1 MADQENGGGK
11 RDVEDS
17 VPVTEQE
24 LQAEKEQEQRR
35 VRLRTTFNTQ
45 ANALLRKNVTFQKRN
60 WGTNICLVSMP
71 ILMCVLLKIIEIAIN
86 AILSG
91 PDYRCGCVCTATGQN
106 NTGSC
111 PDPSQQTCG
120 PQYSNNKQTAFCA
133 VPSPYMYPAMVQVP
147 TQYYRAVQTQQNNYP
162 GLPDPSCRSAA
173 NINQSCP
180 AIFLYTGQNQT
191 LANAMG
197 AYLTSPFDLAAWQ
210 SMPGVNITTGN
221 PASAPTP
228 PPAAPAAPAATPPA
242 PPGSTG
248 GMGGSGNA
256 TMYNG
261 TVGLAPYLYNFAALE
276 LGTNASL
283 TLTLIIEPAFMPVT
297 DDPSK
302 LYLLQPNCSS
312 PAMLQNPISFSFD
325 GFTREPLQLSCVPTS
340 PLWRPSTA
348 AIDNELYNGFY
359 QAQTAL
365 YGGDASS
372 NQYAGAFDFNTT
384 TATRFNTTV
393 YFNSSYAGS
402 GGQGPQSAVR
412 FPKAMNMATNA
423 YLQAVF
429 SAAAEL
435 PLLFV
440 KDFPKGSTALTLDF
454 ASLIGP
460 LFFMWILLLLFPVCV
475 GYLVYEKEKN
485 LRMMMKMHGLG
496 DSAYWLISYAY
507 FFLLSFVYILFFVLF
522 GSLVGLKFFRINNYG
537 LQFIFY
543 FVFGNWQIAFAIL
556 VATFFKFTK
565 TASVVAYLYVFGG
578 GLLGQ
583 FLFGYFIEDPDFPAG
598 AIFALQLIPPFACY
612 RGLYE
617 FSQSAF
623 IGAYQAT
630 SGTLTFSNAGEYG
643 FWGAVGIMAV
653 EWVIFVLLGLYLDQV
668 VPTGGGSGKHPL
680 FFLDG
685 IRGRHKHGNTLSRA
699 SRSHRASAKGAVEAE
714 KEREDVMA
722 ERELVQQL
730 LQRDQLDHGYS
741 IVCDNMRKVYPGR
754 DGNPPK
760 LAVRAMSLALAR
772 GECFGMLG
780 PNGAGKTTCIHM
792 MIGLVKPS
800 SGTAF
805 IEGKDILEE
814 MDDVYTIMGVCP
826 QHDLLW
832 EQLTGREHLYFY
844 GRLKNLHGQA
854 LQQAVL
860 DSLKSVNLLAGG
872 AADKKAG
879 KYSGG
884 MKRRL
889 SVAISLIGKPPVVY
903 MDEPSTGLDPA
914 SRYNLW
920 AVVKEAKKDSAIVLT
935 THSMEEAEALCDQE
949 EAAAELAKSLSPN
962 AKKVYS
968 LAGTQKFELPT
979 ADVSF
984 GDRLPGSSIRLS
996 TSAFFCHC
1004 NALLQSPSPLSSPSS
1019 PFLPSP
1025 PPSFPL
1031 LPLPSLSSP
1040 FLPSPPPSS
1049 LSSPSS
1055 LPPPPPLSSPFLR
1068 LLPLPPLSSLPPSP
1082 PPSSPLLPF
1091 LPSPPP
1097 SSPLLPLPP
1106 LSSPFLPS
1114 PPLPPLSS
1122 PFPPSPPSSPLL
1134 PSPPS
1139 TPPPP
1144 PLSTATCKSGP
1155 PPPLL
1160 PLAPPPLLAL
1170 APSSPTCRTSLCY
1183 QPPPLP
1189 TVPSPFLPL
1198 PGEAWRMCVQ
1208 Q

>member
-11 RDVEDS
+11 RDGDDS
-17 VPVTEQE
+17 VPVNEQE
-24 LQAEKEQEQRR
+24 LQADKEQEQRR
-35 VRLRTTFNTQ
+35 VRLRTSFNTQ

-60 WGTNICLVSMP
+60 WGTNCCLVSMP
-71 ILMCVLLKIIEIAIN
+71 ILMCVLLKVLEIAIN
-86 AILSG
+86 KILSG
-91 PDYRCGCVCTATGQN
+91 PDYSCGCICTATGQN
-106 NTGSC
+106 DTGSC

-147 TQYYRAVQTQQNNYP
+147 TQYFRAVQTQQNNYL
-162 GLPDPSCRSAA
+162 GLPEPSCRSALD
-173 NINQSCP
+173 INQSCP

-197 AYLTSPFDLAAWQ
+197 AYLTSPFNLTTWQ
-210 SMPGVNITTGN
+210 SMPGVNITTGSSS
-221 PASAPTP
+221 PAPPTP
-228 PPAAPAAPAATPPA
+228 PPAAPPAAPAAPPA
-242 PPGSTG
+242 PPGSTIK
-248 GMGGSGNA
+248 
-256 TMYNG
+256 YNG
-261 TVGLAPYLYNFAALE
+261 TVALAPYLYNFATLE

-283 TLTLIIEPAFMPVT
+283 TLTLIVDPAFTPVT

-312 PAMLQNPISFSFD
+312 PAMLQKPINFSFG
-325 GFTREPLQLSCVPTS
+325 GFTKQALQLSCVPTS
-340 PLWRPSTA
+340 PLWRANVS
-348 AIDNELYNGFY
+348 AIDIELYNGFY
-359 QAQTAL
+359 QSQTAL
-365 YGGDASS
+365 YGGDATS
-372 NQYAGAFDFNTT
+372 NEYAGAFDFNSTT
-384 TATRFNTTV
+384 RARFNPTV
-393 YFNSSYAGS
+393 YYNSSTVRSRRRGTPAL
-402 GGQGPQSAVR
+402 R
-412 FPKAMNMATNA
+412 FPRLMNMATNA
-423 YLQAVF
+423 YLQAVI

-435 PLLFV
+435 PLFFV
-440 KDFPKGSTALTLDF
+440 KDFPKVSTRLSLDF

-556 VATFFKFTK
+556 VATFFRFTK

-583 FLFGYFIEDPDFPAG
+583 FLLGYFLEDPDFSAG
-598 AIFALQLIPPFACY
+598 ALFAIQLIPPFACY

-617 FSQSAF
+617 FAQSAF
-623 IGAYQAT
+623 IGSYQAT
-630 SGTLTFSNAGEYG
+630 SGSLTFSNAGEYG

-653 EWVIFVLLGLYLDQV
+653 EWVIFLLLGLYLDQV

-680 FFLDG
+680 FCLDG
-685 IRGRHKHGNTLSRA
+685 IRGRHKHGNTLSKA
-699 SRSHRASAKGAVEAE
+699 SRSHRASSKGAVEAE

-722 ERELVQQL
+722 ERDLVQQL

-741 IVCDNMRKVYPGR
+741 IVCDNMKKIYPGR

-760 LAVRAMSLALAR
+760 LAVRGMSLALAR

-844 GRLKNLHGQA
+844 GRLKNLDGQA

-860 DSLKSVNLLAGG
+860 DSLKSVNLLSGG

-920 AVVKEAKKDSAIVLT
+920 NVVKEAKKDSAIVLT
-935 THSMEEAEALCDQE
+935 THSMEEAEALCDRLGIFVDGQFECIGNPRQLTSRYGGSFVFTVTTPPEEE

-979 ADVSF
+979 ADVNMADVF
-984 GDRLPGSSIRLS
+984 ATVAEAKARISIRAWGIANTTLEDVFISIAKEAQGAHAALS
-996 TSAFFCHC
+996 
-1004 NALLQSPSPLSSPSS
+1004 
-1019 PFLPSP
+1019 
-1025 PPSFPL
+1025 
-1031 LPLPSLSSP
+1031 
-1040 FLPSPPPSS
+1040 
-1049 LSSPSS
+1049 
-1055 LPPPPPLSSPFLR
+1055 
-1068 LLPLPPLSSLPPSP
+1068 
-1082 PPSSPLLPF
+1082 
-1091 LPSPPP
+1091 
-1097 SSPLLPLPP
+1097 
-1106 LSSPFLPS
+1106 
-1114 PPLPPLSS
+1114 
-1122 PFPPSPPSSPLL
+1122 
-1134 PSPPS
+1134 
-1139 TPPPP
+1139 
-1144 PLSTATCKSGP
+1144 
-1155 PPPLL
+1155 
-1160 PLAPPPLLAL
+1160 
-1170 APSSPTCRTSLCY
+1170 
-1183 QPPPLP
+1183 
-1189 TVPSPFLPL
+1189 
-1198 PGEAWRMCVQ
+1198 
-1208 Q
+1208 

>member
-1 MADQENGGGK
+1 MADQENGGSK
-11 RDVEDS
+11 RDGEES
-17 VPVTEQE
+17 VPVNEQE
-24 LQAEKEQEQRR
+24 LEADKEQEQRR

-60 WGTNICLVSMP
+60 WGTNCCLVSMP
-71 ILMCVLLKIIEIAIN
+71 ILMCVLLKVLEIAIN

-91 PDYRCGCVCTATGQN
+91 PDYRCGCICTATGQN
-106 NTGSC
+106 NTDSC

-133 VPSPYMYPAMVQVP
+133 VPNPYMYPAMVQVP
-147 TQYYRAVQTQQNNYP
+147 TQYFRAVLTQQNNYP
-162 GLPDPSCRSAA
+162 GLPDASCRSAS
-173 NINQSCP
+173 NLNQSCP

-197 AYLTSPFDLAAWQ
+197 AYLTSPFDLKAWQ
-210 SMPGVNITTGN
+210 TMPGVNISTGSSS
-221 PASAPTP
+221 SAPPTP
-228 PPAAPAAPAATPPA
+228 PPAAPAAPAAPP
-242 PPGSTG
+242 PPLPGSTIK
-248 GMGGSGNA
+248 
-256 TMYNG
+256 YNG
-261 TVGLAPYLYNFAALE
+261 TASLAPYLYNFATLE

-283 TLTLIIEPAFMPVT
+283 TLTLIIEPALTPIT

-312 PAMLQNPISFSFD
+312 PTVLQTPLNFSFG
-325 GFTREPLQLSCVPTS
+325 GFTKEPLQLSCVPTS
-340 PLWRPSTA
+340 PLWRASSA

-365 YGGDASS
+365 YGGDATS
-372 NQYAGAFDFNTT
+372 NEYAGAFDFNTT
-384 TATRFNTTV
+384 SAKQFNTTV
-393 YFNSSYAGS
+393 YFNSTYAGA
-402 GGQGPQSAVR
+402 GQGPRSAVR
-412 FPKAMNMATNA
+412 FPKVMNMATNA

-429 SAAAEL
+429 SAAADL

-440 KDFPKGSTALTLDF
+440 KDFPKGSTRLTLDF
-454 ASLIGP
+454 ASIIGP

-507 FFLLSFVYILFFVLF
+507 FFLLSFIYILFFVLF
-522 GSLVGLKFFRINNYG
+522 GSLIGLKFFRINNYA

-543 FVFGNWQIAFAIL
+543 FVFGNWQIGFAIL

-578 GLLGQ
+578 GLLSQ
-583 FLFGYFIEDPDFPAG
+583 FLVGYFLEVPDFPAG
-598 AIFALQLIPPFACY
+598 ALFAIQLIPPFACY

-617 FSQSAF
+617 FAQSAF

-653 EWVIFVLLGLYLDQV
+653 EWVIFLLLGLYLDQV

-741 IVCDNMRKVYPGR
+741 IVCDNMKKVYPGR

-860 DSLKSVNLLAGG
+860 ESLKSVNLLAGG

-935 THSMEEAEALCDQE
+935 THSMEEAEALCDRLGIFVDGQFECIGNPRQLTSRYGGSFVFTVTTPAEEE

-979 ADVSF
+979 ADVNMADVF
-984 GDRLPGSSIRLS
+984 ATVAEAKARISIRAWGIANTTLEDVFISIAKEAQGAHAALS
-996 TSAFFCHC
+996 
-1004 NALLQSPSPLSSPSS
+1004 
-1019 PFLPSP
+1019 
-1025 PPSFPL
+1025 
-1031 LPLPSLSSP
+1031 
-1040 FLPSPPPSS
+1040 
-1049 LSSPSS
+1049 
-1055 LPPPPPLSSPFLR
+1055 
-1068 LLPLPPLSSLPPSP
+1068 
-1082 PPSSPLLPF
+1082 
-1091 LPSPPP
+1091 
-1097 SSPLLPLPP
+1097 
-1106 LSSPFLPS
+1106 
-1114 PPLPPLSS
+1114 
-1122 PFPPSPPSSPLL
+1122 
-1134 PSPPS
+1134 
-1139 TPPPP
+1139 
-1144 PLSTATCKSGP
+1144 
-1155 PPPLL
+1155 
-1160 PLAPPPLLAL
+1160 
-1170 APSSPTCRTSLCY
+1170 
-1183 QPPPLP
+1183 
-1189 TVPSPFLPL
+1189 
-1198 PGEAWRMCVQ
+1198 
-1208 Q
+1208 

>member
-1 MADQENGGGK
+1 MADQENGGSK
-11 RDVEDS
+11 RDGEES
-17 VPVTEQE
+17 VPVNEQE
-24 LQAEKEQEQRR
+24 LEADKEQEQRR

-60 WGTNICLVSMP
+60 WGTNCCLVSMP
-71 ILMCVLLKIIEIAIN
+71 ILMCVLLKVLEIAIN

-91 PDYRCGCVCTATGQN
+91 PDYRCGCICTATGQN
-106 NTGSC
+106 NTDSC

-133 VPSPYMYPAMVQVP
+133 VPNPYMYPAMVQVP
-147 TQYYRAVQTQQNNYP
+147 TQYFRAVLTQQNNYP
-162 GLPDPSCRSAA
+162 GLPDASCRSAS
-173 NINQSCP
+173 NLNQSCP

-197 AYLTSPFDLAAWQ
+197 AYLTSPFDLKAWQ
-210 SMPGVNITTGN
+210 TMPGVNISTGSSS
-221 PASAPTP
+221 SAPPTP
-228 PPAAPAAPAATPPA
+228 PPAAPAAPAAPP
-242 PPGSTG
+242 PPLPGSTIK
-248 GMGGSGNA
+248 
-256 TMYNG
+256 YNG
-261 TVGLAPYLYNFAALE
+261 TASLAPYLYNFATLE

-283 TLTLIIEPAFMPVT
+283 TLTLIIEPALTPIT

-312 PAMLQNPISFSFD
+312 PTVLQTPLNFSFG
-325 GFTREPLQLSCVPTS
+325 GFTKEPLQLSCVPTS
-340 PLWRPSTA
+340 PLWRASSA

-365 YGGDASS
+365 YGGDATS
-372 NQYAGAFDFNTT
+372 NEYAGAFDFNTT
-384 TATRFNTTV
+384 SAKQFNTTV
-393 YFNSSYAGS
+393 YFNSTYAGA
-402 GGQGPQSAVR
+402 GQGPRSAVR
-412 FPKAMNMATNA
+412 FPKVMNMATNA

-429 SAAAEL
+429 SAAADL

-440 KDFPKGSTALTLDF
+440 KDFPKGSTRLTLDF
-454 ASLIGP
+454 ASIIGP

-507 FFLLSFVYILFFVLF
+507 FFLLSFIYILFFVLF
-522 GSLVGLKFFRINNYG
+522 GSLIGLKFFRINNYA

-543 FVFGNWQIAFAIL
+543 FVFGNWQIGFAIL

-578 GLLGQ
+578 GLLSQ
-583 FLFGYFIEDPDFPAG
+583 FLVGYFLEVPDFPAG
-598 AIFALQLIPPFACY
+598 ALFAIQLIPPFACY

-617 FSQSAF
+617 FAQSAF

-653 EWVIFVLLGLYLDQV
+653 EWVIFLLLGLYLDQV

-699 SRSHRASAKGAVEAE
+699 SRSHRASAKGSVEAE

-741 IVCDNMRKVYPGR
+741 IVCDNMKKVYPGR

-860 DSLKSVNLLAGG
+860 ESLKSVNLLAGG

-935 THSMEEAEALCDQE
+935 THSMEEAEALCDRLGIFVDGQFECIGNPRQLTSRYGGSFVFTVTTPAEEE

-979 ADVSF
+979 ADVNMADVF
-984 GDRLPGSSIRLS
+984 ATVAEAKARISIRAWGIANTTLEDVFISIAKEAQGAHAALS
-996 TSAFFCHC
+996 
-1004 NALLQSPSPLSSPSS
+1004 
-1019 PFLPSP
+1019 
-1025 PPSFPL
+1025 
-1031 LPLPSLSSP
+1031 
-1040 FLPSPPPSS
+1040 
-1049 LSSPSS
+1049 
-1055 LPPPPPLSSPFLR
+1055 
-1068 LLPLPPLSSLPPSP
+1068 
-1082 PPSSPLLPF
+1082 
-1091 LPSPPP
+1091 
-1097 SSPLLPLPP
+1097 
-1106 LSSPFLPS
+1106 
-1114 PPLPPLSS
+1114 
-1122 PFPPSPPSSPLL
+1122 
-1134 PSPPS
+1134 
-1139 TPPPP
+1139 
-1144 PLSTATCKSGP
+1144 
-1155 PPPLL
+1155 
-1160 PLAPPPLLAL
+1160 
-1170 APSSPTCRTSLCY
+1170 
-1183 QPPPLP
+1183 
-1189 TVPSPFLPL
+1189 
-1198 PGEAWRMCVQ
+1198 
-1208 Q
+1208 

>member
-1 MADQENGGGK
+1 MSLLSIPYSIKMADQENGGSK
-11 RDVEDS
+11 RDGDVS
-17 VPVTEQE
+17 VPVNEQE
-24 LQAEKEQEQRR
+24 LQAEKDQEQRR

-60 WGTNICLVSMP
+60 WGTNCCLVSMP
-71 ILMCVLLKIIEIAIN
+71 ILMCVLLKVLEIAIN

-91 PDYRCGCVCTATGQN
+91 PDYRCGCICTATGQN
-106 NTGSC
+106 NTDSC

-133 VPSPYMYPAMVQVP
+133 VPNPYMYPAMVQVP
-147 TQYYRAVQTQQNNYP
+147 TQYFRAVQTQQNNYP
-162 GLPDPSCRSAA
+162 GLPDASCRSAS
-173 NINQSCP
+173 NLNQSCP

-197 AYLTSPFDLAAWQ
+197 TYLTSPFNLAAWQ
-210 SMPGVNITTGN
+210 SMPGVNISTSSSN
-221 PASAPTP
+221 SKPTP
-228 PPAAPAAPAATPPA
+228 PPAAPAGPATPAPPPPA
-242 PPGSTG
+242 PPGT
-248 GMGGSGNA
+248 
-256 TMYNG
+256 TIKYNG
-261 TVGLAPYLYNFAALE
+261 TAALAPYLYNFATLE

-283 TLTLIIEPAFMPVT
+283 TLTLIIDPAFTPIE

-302 LYLLQPNCSS
+302 LYLLQPNCSA
-312 PAMLQNPISFSFD
+312 PTMLQKPINFSFG
-325 GFTREPLQLSCVPTS
+325 GFTKEPLQLSCVPTS
-340 PLWRPSTA
+340 PLWRASTA

-365 YGGDASS
+365 YGGDATS
-372 NQYAGAFDFNTT
+372 NEYAGAFDFNTT
-384 TATRFNTTV
+384 TSTHFNATV
-393 YFNSSYAGS
+393 YYNSTYAGA
-402 GGQGPQSAVR
+402 GQGPRSAVR

-440 KDFPKGSTALTLDF
+440 KDFPKVSTRLTLDF
-454 ASLIGP
+454 ASIIGP

-507 FFLLSFVYILFFVLF
+507 FFLLSFVYILFFVVF
-522 GSLVGLKFFRINNYG
+522 GSLIGLKFFRINNYG

-556 VATFFKFTK
+556 VSTFFKFTK

-583 FLFGYFIEDPDFPAG
+583 FLIGYFLEVPDFPAG
-598 AIFALQLIPPFACY
+598 ALFAIELIPPFACY

-617 FSQSAF
+617 FAQSAF

-653 EWVIFVLLGLYLDQV
+653 EWVVFLLLGLYLDQV

-680 FFLDG
+680 FFLDC
-685 IRGRHKHGNTLSRA
+685 IRGRHKHSHTLSKA

-741 IVCDNMRKVYPGR
+741 IVCDNLKKVYPGR

-760 LAVRAMSLALAR
+760 LAVRAMSLALSR

-935 THSMEEAEALCDQE
+935 THSMEEAEALCDRLGIFVDGQFECIGNPRQLTARYGGSFVFTVTTPPDEE

-979 ADVSF
+979 ADVNMADVF
-984 GDRLPGSSIRLS
+984 ETVAEAKARISIRAWGIANTTLEDVFISIAKEAQGAHATLS
-996 TSAFFCHC
+996 
-1004 NALLQSPSPLSSPSS
+1004 
-1019 PFLPSP
+1019 
-1025 PPSFPL
+1025 
-1031 LPLPSLSSP
+1031 
-1040 FLPSPPPSS
+1040 
-1049 LSSPSS
+1049 
-1055 LPPPPPLSSPFLR
+1055 
-1068 LLPLPPLSSLPPSP
+1068 
-1082 PPSSPLLPF
+1082 
-1091 LPSPPP
+1091 
-1097 SSPLLPLPP
+1097 
-1106 LSSPFLPS
+1106 
-1114 PPLPPLSS
+1114 
-1122 PFPPSPPSSPLL
+1122 
-1134 PSPPS
+1134 
-1139 TPPPP
+1139 
-1144 PLSTATCKSGP
+1144 
-1155 PPPLL
+1155 
-1160 PLAPPPLLAL
+1160 
-1170 APSSPTCRTSLCY
+1170 
-1183 QPPPLP
+1183 
-1189 TVPSPFLPL
+1189 
-1198 PGEAWRMCVQ
+1198 
-1208 Q
+1208 

>member
-1 MADQENGGGK
+1 MADQENGGSK
-11 RDVEDS
+11 RDGEES
-17 VPVTEQE
+17 VPVNEQE
-24 LQAEKEQEQRR
+24 LEADKEQEQRR

-60 WGTNICLVSMP
+60 WGTNCCLVSMP
-71 ILMCVLLKIIEIAIN
+71 ILMCVLLKVLEIAIN

-91 PDYRCGCVCTATGQN
+91 PDYRCGCICTATGQN
-106 NTGSC
+106 NTDSC

-133 VPSPYMYPAMVQVP
+133 VPNPYMYPAMVQVP
-147 TQYYRAVQTQQNNYP
+147 TQYFRAVLTQQNNYP
-162 GLPDPSCRSAA
+162 GLPDASCRSAS
-173 NINQSCP
+173 NLNQSCP

-197 AYLTSPFDLAAWQ
+197 AYLTSPFDLKAWQ
-210 SMPGVNITTGN
+210 TMPGVNISTGSSS
-221 PASAPTP
+221 SAPPTP
-228 PPAAPAAPAATPPA
+228 PPAAPAAPAAPP
-242 PPGSTG
+242 PPLPGSTIE
-248 GMGGSGNA
+248 
-256 TMYNG
+256 YNG
-261 TVGLAPYLYNFAALE
+261 TASLAPYLYNFATLE

-283 TLTLIIEPAFMPVT
+283 TLTLIIEPALTPIT

-312 PAMLQNPISFSFD
+312 PTVLQTPLNFSFG
-325 GFTREPLQLSCVPTS
+325 GFTKEPLQLSCVPTS
-340 PLWRPSTA
+340 PLWRANTA

-365 YGGDASS
+365 YGGDATS
-372 NQYAGAFDFNTT
+372 NEYAGAFDFNTT
-384 TATRFNTTV
+384 SAKQFNTTV
-393 YFNSSYAGS
+393 YFNSTYAGA
-402 GGQGPQSAVR
+402 GQGPRSAVR
-412 FPKAMNMATNA
+412 FPKVMNMATNA

-440 KDFPKGSTALTLDF
+440 KDFPKGSTGLTLDF
-454 ASLIGP
+454 ASIIGP

-507 FFLLSFVYILFFVLF
+507 FFLLSFIYILFFVLF
-522 GSLVGLKFFRINNYG
+522 GSLIGLKFFRINNYA

-543 FVFGNWQIAFAIL
+543 FVFGNWQIGFAIL

-578 GLLGQ
+578 GLLSQ
-583 FLFGYFIEDPDFPAG
+583 FLVGYFLEVPDFPAG
-598 AIFALQLIPPFACY
+598 ALFAIQLIPPFACY

-617 FSQSAF
+617 FAQSAF

-653 EWVIFVLLGLYLDQV
+653 EWVIFLLLGLYLDQV

-741 IVCDNMRKVYPGR
+741 IVCDNMKKVYPGR

-860 DSLKSVNLLAGG
+860 ESLKSVNLLAGG

-935 THSMEEAEALCDQE
+935 THSMEEAEALCDRLGIFVDGQFECIGNPRQLTSRYGGSFVFTVTTPAEEE

-979 ADVSF
+979 ADVNMADVF
-984 GDRLPGSSIRLS
+984 ATVAEAKARISIRAWGIANTTLEDVFISIAKEAQGAHAALS
-996 TSAFFCHC
+996 
-1004 NALLQSPSPLSSPSS
+1004 
-1019 PFLPSP
+1019 
-1025 PPSFPL
+1025 
-1031 LPLPSLSSP
+1031 
-1040 FLPSPPPSS
+1040 
-1049 LSSPSS
+1049 
-1055 LPPPPPLSSPFLR
+1055 
-1068 LLPLPPLSSLPPSP
+1068 
-1082 PPSSPLLPF
+1082 
-1091 LPSPPP
+1091 
-1097 SSPLLPLPP
+1097 
-1106 LSSPFLPS
+1106 
-1114 PPLPPLSS
+1114 
-1122 PFPPSPPSSPLL
+1122 
-1134 PSPPS
+1134 
-1139 TPPPP
+1139 
-1144 PLSTATCKSGP
+1144 
-1155 PPPLL
+1155 
-1160 PLAPPPLLAL
+1160 
-1170 APSSPTCRTSLCY
+1170 
-1183 QPPPLP
+1183 
-1189 TVPSPFLPL
+1189 
-1198 PGEAWRMCVQ
+1198 
-1208 Q
+1208 

>member
-1 MADQENGGGK
+1 M
-11 RDVEDS
+11 S
-17 VPVTEQE
+17 SS
-24 LQAEKEQEQRR
+24 
-35 VRLRTTFNTQ
+35 RLLDLFKILSATYLPPR
-45 ANALLRKNVTFQKRN
+45 LQKRN
-60 WGTNICLVSMP
+60 WGTNCCLLSMP
-71 ILMCVLLKIIEIAIN
+71 ILMCVLLKVLEIAIN

-91 PDYRCGCVCTATGQN
+91 PDYRCGCICTATGQN
-106 NTGSC
+106 NTDSCSDPSQQTKRNWGTNCCLVSMPILMCVLLKVLEIAINAILSGPDYRCGCICTATGQNNTDSC

-133 VPSPYMYPAMVQVP
+133 VPNPYMYPAMVQVP
-147 TQYYRAVQTQQNNYP
+147 TQYFRAVLTQQNNYP
-162 GLPDPSCRSAA
+162 GLPDASCRSAS
-173 NINQSCP
+173 NLNQSCP

-197 AYLTSPFDLAAWQ
+197 AYLTSPFDLKAWQ
-210 SMPGVNITTGN
+210 TMPGVNISTGSSS
-221 PASAPTP
+221 SAPPTP
-228 PPAAPAAPAATPPA
+228 PPAAPAAPAAPP
-242 PPGSTG
+242 PPLPGSTIK
-248 GMGGSGNA
+248 
-256 TMYNG
+256 YNG
-261 TVGLAPYLYNFAALE
+261 TASLAPYLYNFATLE

-283 TLTLIIEPAFMPVT
+283 TLTLIIEPALTPIT

-312 PAMLQNPISFSFD
+312 PTVLQTPLNFSFG
-325 GFTREPLQLSCVPTS
+325 GFTKEPLQLSCVPTS
-340 PLWRPSTA
+340 PLWRASSA

-365 YGGDASS
+365 YGGDATS
-372 NQYAGAFDFNTT
+372 NEYAGAFDFNTT
-384 TATRFNTTV
+384 SAKQFNTTV
-393 YFNSSYAGS
+393 YFNSTYAGA
-402 GGQGPQSAVR
+402 GQGPRSAVR
-412 FPKAMNMATNA
+412 FPKVMNMATNA

-440 KDFPKGSTALTLDF
+440 KDFPKGSTRLTLDF
-454 ASLIGP
+454 ASIIGP

-507 FFLLSFVYILFFVLF
+507 FFLLSFIYILFFVLF
-522 GSLVGLKFFRINNYG
+522 GSLIGLKFFRINNYG

-543 FVFGNWQIAFAIL
+543 FVFGNWQIGFAIL

-578 GLLGQ
+578 GLLSQ
-583 FLFGYFIEDPDFPAG
+583 FLVGYFLEVPDFPAG
-598 AIFALQLIPPFACY
+598 ALFAIQLIPPFACY

-617 FSQSAF
+617 FAQSAF

-653 EWVIFVLLGLYLDQV
+653 EWVIFLLLGLYLDQV

-741 IVCDNMRKVYPGR
+741 IVCDNMKKVYPGR

-860 DSLKSVNLLAGG
+860 ESLKSVNLLAGG

-935 THSMEEAEALCDQE
+935 THSMEEAEALCDRLGIFVDGQFECIGNPRQLTSRYGGSFVFTVTTPAEEE

-979 ADVSF
+979 ADVNMADVF
-984 GDRLPGSSIRLS
+984 ATVAEAKARISIRAWGIANTTLEDVFISIAKEAQGAHAALS
-996 TSAFFCHC
+996 
-1004 NALLQSPSPLSSPSS
+1004 
-1019 PFLPSP
+1019 
-1025 PPSFPL
+1025 
-1031 LPLPSLSSP
+1031 
-1040 FLPSPPPSS
+1040 
-1049 LSSPSS
+1049 
-1055 LPPPPPLSSPFLR
+1055 
-1068 LLPLPPLSSLPPSP
+1068 
-1082 PPSSPLLPF
+1082 
-1091 LPSPPP
+1091 
-1097 SSPLLPLPP
+1097 
-1106 LSSPFLPS
+1106 
-1114 PPLPPLSS
+1114 
-1122 PFPPSPPSSPLL
+1122 
-1134 PSPPS
+1134 
-1139 TPPPP
+1139 
-1144 PLSTATCKSGP
+1144 
-1155 PPPLL
+1155 
-1160 PLAPPPLLAL
+1160 
-1170 APSSPTCRTSLCY
+1170 
-1183 QPPPLP
+1183 
-1189 TVPSPFLPL
+1189 
-1198 PGEAWRMCVQ
+1198 
-1208 Q
+1208 